1 MMMMR
6 RSSDNIKSF
15 WQIKTLM
22 TIEMAVTFQGN
33 QHVNRDV
40 FRSCLSYS
48 YIWRYPM
55 SCGDI

>member
-1 MMMMR
+1 
-6 RSSDNIKSF
+6 
-15 WQIKTLM
+15 M